1 VRLVLI
7 ASLLVA
13 ADARA
18 GRIETYLDVVPP
30 WVQATVLGKPAAPA
44 DDVALVAED
53 GTAITATTI
62 HSEAEPLT
70 LALVVSGL
78 EIWVGDDD
86 LGEDPSY
93 PGALK
98 SLEAAIDT
106 AELKKLGPPGSKV
119 TIVTY
124 STGSEVKLGM
134 TDLANLSGAALGT
147 QRDYYGKIGDD
158 LVQGLTTGLDQLAS
172 SDTPRKVLIVI
183 GDGEDTNDDAAV
195 TKLPEIAARAEAE
208 RVEVYALIYKTQL
221 SGDRNVVRR
230 LVDDAKV
237 VGPQGDLAGELRDI
251 IKRVGLRYTATFN
264 ARDLDWDGL
273 RHRFVVRTGGSE
285 LPASVVLPAWT
296 RPTVWWKAPWRW
308 AVVGVGAAALVAL
321 SLMLR
326 SRLRAASA

>member
-1 VRLVLI
+1 
-7 ASLLVA
+7 
-13 ADARA
+13 
-18 GRIETYLDVVPP
+18 
-30 WVQATVLGKPAAPA
+30 
-44 DDVALVAED
+44 
-53 GTAITATTI
+53 
-62 HSEAEPLT
+62 
-70 LALVVSGL
+70 VSGL

-124 STGSEVKLGM
+124 STGSEVKLAM

-158 LVQGLTTGLDQLAS
+158 LVHGLTTGLDQLAS

-183 GDGEDTNDDAAV
+183 GDGEDTDDDAAM
-195 TKLPEIAARAEAE
+195 TKLPELAARAEAE

-230 LVDDAKV
+230 LVDDARV

-251 IKRVGLRYTATFN
+251 AKRVDLRYTATFN
-264 ARDLDWDGL
+264 AKDLDWDGL
-273 RHRFVVRTGGSE
+273 RHRFVVRVAGSE
-285 LPASVVLPAWT
+285 LPASVVLPAWE